1 MPSSQS
7 LKRLHEDEEEDEVS
21 QKRYKQST
29 TTTTSRCEHLT
40 NREERR
46 LEINRQ
52 RAKESR
58 KRKKKLF
65 EDMQKKIALLALENS
80 RLKQVNKQQAVEI
93 EMYREMHVRKQKVRY
108 PF

>member
-7 LKRLHEDEEEDEVS
+7 LKRLHEDEEEDEVP

-29 TTTTSRCEHLT
+29 RCEHLT
-40 NREERR
+40 DREERR